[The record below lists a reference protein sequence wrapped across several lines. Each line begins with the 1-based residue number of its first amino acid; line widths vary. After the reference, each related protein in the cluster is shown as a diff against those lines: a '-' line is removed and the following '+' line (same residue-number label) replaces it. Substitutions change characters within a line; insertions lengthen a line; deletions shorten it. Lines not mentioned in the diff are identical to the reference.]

1 MWPLILILL
10 LESGCFSRH
19 FKNIPLV
26 FSLKLGLAN
35 RGHLILLGTLGQKKK
50 MRSYDMG
57 CDCGK
62 RPESES
68 ERRDCQQSAML
79 EAPDQVHI
87 LGDYAWSK
95 TCQQRLDKKD
105 KKTDF
110 RVVGGC
116 AAGHTPWYV
125 YLQIEGGY

>member
-1 MWPLILILL
+1 
-10 LESGCFSRH
+10 
-19 FKNIPLV
+19 
-26 FSLKLGLAN
+26 
-35 RGHLILLGTLGQKKK
+35 

-87 LGDYAWSK
+87 LGDWLDKKKLSI
-95 TCQQRLDKKD
+95 QRLDEKD
-105 KKTDF
+105 EERQNM